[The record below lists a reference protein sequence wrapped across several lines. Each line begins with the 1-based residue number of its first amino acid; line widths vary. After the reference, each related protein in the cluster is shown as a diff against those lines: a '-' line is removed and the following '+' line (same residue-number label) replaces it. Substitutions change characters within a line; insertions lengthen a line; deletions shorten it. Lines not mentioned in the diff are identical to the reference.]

1 MTINLWEIARKQL
14 QKSRATP
21 QDHTCKV
28 LSAAYTFPRSLAN
41 SLAYKLYRAL
51 CLSLINNISVKT
63 RNGMQKKGSFFV
75 YDPSPVKS
83 QKFLPAVNHTKL
95 RIPMLS
101 MFTTELMEKSTC
113 TLVWKTKV
121 GKLGLLFFPWVWMVF
136 QKWHK
141 IFLALPRAVAR
152 FFVTGGIIAS
162 AEGTSLVGGS
172 EVILLQKIFKL
183 GGSKML
189 FSALVMRYVS
199 EK

>member
-1 MTINLWEIARKQL
+1 M
-14 QKSRATP
+14 
-21 QDHTCKV
+21 
-28 LSAAYTFPRSLAN
+28 
-41 SLAYKLYRAL
+41 
-51 CLSLINNISVKT
+51 CLSLINNISVKI
-63 RNGMQKKGSFFV
+63 RNGMQKNAWFFV
-75 YDPSPVKS
+75 YGPSPVKS

-121 GKLGLLFFPWVWMVF
+121 CKLGLLFFPWVWMVF

-162 AEGTSLVGGS
+162 AQSTSLVGGS
-172 EVILLQKIFKL
+172 GGTLPQKIFKFE
-183 GGSKML
+183 GSEML
-189 FSALVMRYVS
+189 FWALVMRYS
-199 EK
+199 LLQSRF